1 MQALPTGF
9 RLLGNSPN
17 DVSEVEID
25 APTARR
31 KVAAWVGMDV
41 SYMLNSDKPALGQE
55 NGRAFWHVPVLL
67 YSSTD
72 GVKGQVGTVKV
83 DAVTGEFDHS
93 RNAARTLFLAS
104 CQLTEMN
111 ADDLKQALHTF
122 EQTNP

>member
-9 RLLGNSPN
+9 KLLGNFPN
-17 DVSEVEID
+17 EVAEVAID
-25 APTARR
+25 APTAQRR
-31 KVAAWVGMDV
+31 VAAWVGMDV

-67 YSSTD
+67 YSSTE
-72 GVKGQVGTVKV
+72 GVKGLVGTVKV

-104 CQLTEMN
+104 CQVAGMN
-111 ADDLKQALHTF
+111 TDDLKQALHVS
-122 EQTNP
+122 EQANP